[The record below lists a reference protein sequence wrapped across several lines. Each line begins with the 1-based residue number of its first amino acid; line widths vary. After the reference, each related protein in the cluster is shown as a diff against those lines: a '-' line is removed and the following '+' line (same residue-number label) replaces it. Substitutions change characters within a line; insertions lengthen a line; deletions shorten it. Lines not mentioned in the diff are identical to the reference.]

1 MVVLV
6 LGIAAQW
13 VAWRLHLPSILLLV
27 SGIVVG
33 PVTGY
38 LDPDTLFGDLLGP
51 VISLSVAIIL
61 FEGGLSLSLRDLREI
76 GAVAIRR

>member
-1 MVVLV
+1 MVLV

-13 VAWRLHLPSILLLV
+13 VSWRLHLPSILLLLV

-38 LDPDTLFGDLLGP
+38 LDPDTLPD
-51 VISLSVAIIL
+51 SLHPIL
-61 FEGGLSLSLRDLREI
+61 AHRPP
-76 GAVAIRR
+76 

>member
-1 MVVLV
+1 MVLV

-27 SGIVVG
+27 SGIVV
-33 PVTGY
+33 
-38 LDPDTLFGDLLGP
+38 GP